1 MRLKSGQIEHWIEI
15 PIKVN
20 YTLEPAERMTQT
32 YPGCKA
38 HIEIDVITHPDETL
52 LVKLIDKEAD
62 AIEMACWEDVRE
74 SEYPS

>member
-1 MRLKSGQIEHWIEI
+1 MKSGQIEHWIEI

-38 HIEIDVITHPDETL
+38 HIEIDEVIAPDEDE
-52 LVKLIDKEAD
+52 IDKIIEKELD
-62 AIEMACWEDVRE
+62 AIEMACWDDVKE
-74 SEYPS
+74 SEYPI